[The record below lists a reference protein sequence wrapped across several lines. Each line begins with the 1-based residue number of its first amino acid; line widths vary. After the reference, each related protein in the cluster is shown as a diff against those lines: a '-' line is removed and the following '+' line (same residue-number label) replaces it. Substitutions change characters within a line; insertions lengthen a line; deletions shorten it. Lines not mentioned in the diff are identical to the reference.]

1 MKYIRIESEF
11 PKISNSAVTI
21 GKFDGVHRGH
31 QKLINKIIEQ
41 KKNGAQAVVLAIGTA
56 PRTILTKEER
66 CHFLESMGVDILLD
80 CPLADRIRYMKAKNF
95 IREILVEDLQASYVA
110 VGENFRFGHERKGT
124 INTLR
129 QYGDRY
135 GYHTEIIS
143 KEMDGRRRISS
154 TYVREELSKG
164 NMEKFHHLMGT
175 DYTVEGIVK
184 HGRGI
189 GNKFLFPT
197 TNLFLPEEKLT
208 PPKGVYVTVSNFK
221 DRVYQG
227 ITNIGYKPTIGGE
240 TSMSVETYLLDCEEN
255 LYGKFCK
262 VDFKTFLRPEEK
274 FSSLET
280 LKEQIEQDVQKAR
293 EYFL

>member
-143 KEMDGRRRISS
+143 KEMDERRRISS

-164 NMEKFHHLMGT
+164 NMEKFHFLMGT

-189 GNKFLFPT
+189 GNKFLLPT
-197 TNLFLPEEKLT
+197 TNLLLPEEKLT

-227 ITNIGYKPTIGGE
+227 ITKDRK
-240 TSMSVETYLLDCEEN
+240 SV
-255 LYGKFCK
+255 
-262 VDFKTFLRPEEK
+262 V
-274 FSSLET
+274 
-280 LKEQIEQDVQKAR
+280 
-293 EYFL
+293 

>member
-1 MKYIRIESEF
+1 
-11 PKISNSAVTI
+11 
-21 GKFDGVHRGH
+21 
-31 QKLINKIIEQ
+31 
-41 KKNGAQAVVLAIGTA
+41 
-56 PRTILTKEER
+56 
-66 CHFLESMGVDILLD
+66 
-80 CPLADRIRYMKAKNF
+80 MKAKNF

-143 KEMDGRRRISS
+143 KEMDERRRISS

-164 NMEKFHHLMGT
+164 NMEKFHFLMGT

-189 GNKFLFPT
+189 GNKFLLPT
-197 TNLFLPEEKLT
+197 TNLLLPEEKLT

-274 FSSLET
+274 FASLEA